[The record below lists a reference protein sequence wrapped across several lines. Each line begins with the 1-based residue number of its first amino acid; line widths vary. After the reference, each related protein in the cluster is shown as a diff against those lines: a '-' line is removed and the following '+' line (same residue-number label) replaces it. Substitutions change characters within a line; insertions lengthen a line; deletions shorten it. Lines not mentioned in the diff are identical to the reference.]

1 MNRTNPTP
9 ARRLFDR
16 IGGRAPLLHLLR
28 HFYADVRQH
37 REIGPIF
44 AAKISDWPA
53 HLEKIADF
61 WSGATGGP
69 ARYAGPMPLKHI
81 PLALEERHF
90 AAWLDLWHRHC
101 RAHLGA
107 VEAGEMIALAE
118 AIGQR
123 LREIVGVRESGTGGG
138 CPYTSA

>member
-1 MNRTNPTP
+1 MKTTNLLP
-9 ARRLFDR
+9 ARLFER
-16 IGGRAPLLHLLR
+16 IGGREPLLRLLR

-37 REIGPIF
+37 HEIGPVF

-69 ARYAGPMPLKHI
+69 ARYAGPMSLKHI

-90 AAWLDLWHRHC
+90 AAWLDLWQRHC
-101 RAHLGA
+101 RAHLPV
-107 VEAGEMIALAE
+107 VEAGEMIGLAQ

-123 LREIVGVRESGTGGG
+123 LRDIVGVKKPGPSGGG
-138 CPYTSA
+138 CPHTAV